1 VRQSVRA
8 TELAAAPTR
17 TPVMNE
23 NNAIDQPH
31 SSPEGTGRTFAAF
44 WRRNNL
50 SLRTDKNM
58 GENR

>member
-1 VRQSVRA
+1 
-8 TELAAAPTR
+8 
-17 TPVMNE
+17 VMNE